1 MPHTSNL
8 YRLAPVPCIH
18 IKIIVFCLFLKH
30 QIMIPDTKYHVTA
43 ISAHILIDHLCL
55 SAFFIDAVNPVFN
68 LDIEISLI
76 IVQFGTDTIIDRI
89 SFIKCI
95 KFLIC
100 TIRRQP
106 VNHIVSAF
114 LQLIYL
120 VIVSKLHP
128 AFVEIHIAIYNQ
140 RIIGII
146 TALLINA
153 WINLRKWI
161 LKKTV
166 LRLWFRLFFFIYPA
180 SNYNYTN
187 EEYHRKYNDLFFPT

>member
-1 MPHTSNL
+1 
-8 YRLAPVPCIH
+8 
-18 IKIIVFCLFLKH
+18 
-30 QIMIPDTKYHVTA
+30 MIPDSKCHVTA
-43 ISAHILIDHLCL
+43 ISTHILIDHLRL
-55 SAFFIDAVNPVFN
+55 RAFFIDAVNPVFN

-76 IVQFGTDTIIDRI
+76 IVQFGTDTIIDCI
-89 SFIKCI
+89 SFLKCI

-128 AFVEIHIAIYNQ
+128 AFVEIHITIYNQ
-140 RIIGII
+140 RVIGII

-166 LRLWFRLFFFIYPA
+166 LRLWFRLFYLIYPA
-180 SNYNYTN
+180 SGYNYTGK
-187 EEYHRKYNDLFFPT
+187 EHYHKYNDLFFPT